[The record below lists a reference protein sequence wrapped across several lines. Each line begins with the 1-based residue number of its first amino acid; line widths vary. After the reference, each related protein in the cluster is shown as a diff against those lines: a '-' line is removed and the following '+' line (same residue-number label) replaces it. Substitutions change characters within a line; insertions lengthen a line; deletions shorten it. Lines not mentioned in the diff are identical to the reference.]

1 MSENKIENSYSS
13 QMNDDLKKYMES
25 INNIEPA
32 NDNYNLN
39 SFEKEVN
46 ELDKK
51 YSIDNYNV
59 RKVQSDLIEEIISAI
74 TRYLDISKVIEDY
87 VEAIN
92 KEYAELQAVVEK
104 EAKELDDVAL
114 SEEEIGKIRDDYLSR
129 KITKSEAIGK
139 LRKNIEEVRK
149 QIQELREQIDQ
160 EKRELQFASIAGI
173 TREECQKLF
182 SEESMREII
191 ETVLSIKN
199 TTDLAATRST
209 IAKMIAKAEKKNPLD
224 NVQILSSNDEKVEQ
238 QEPSRPIKIAED
250 SLGNITINITIS
262 REPVKVAGKAQTPE
276 NPGKAPADMIN
287 KNEENKAG
295 NDIMAKEELEENW
308 KFTDK
313 DGKDVTDEV
322 KVQKSE
328 EKPKKKKTSN
338 DAFGVYKRYSN
349 DFDKISDE
357 IADIEKQLEAS
368 DEKDEQL
375 LKLLEKKKAKKE
387 ELLAKM
393 KAKLLEARELLEEEK
408 ATLSREEINRRHVG
422 KDPLGKMK
430 LINDALEPQHGTV
443 EGDITTYALRG
454 SNGLADAFTR
464 ASAKKDGQINGSS
477 FRNMEPDPGL
487 ENTTGG
493 SSGEGG
499 DGDDTGTGDNG
510 DVTIDDT
517 PRLPSGEPRIAI
529 PAYAE
534 SAHEHD
540 GDEPG
545 NNEEVEDKPEERG
558 FRDRV
563 TIFRDLD
570 NDKLYVRKAAFT
582 RFFGLEQNIEQ
593 VRING
598 ALCYEIT
605 EEEANYLESNQDNE
619 LSPYF
624 IQYIEV
630 QLGKKKTLTPTGGR
644 PGGNGNNGN
653 NGNGDEPYGNEQ
665 RPGPNPPHPTGE
677 NGSNGNNG
685 NGDEPYGNEQRPGPN
700 LPHPTG
706 GNGNNGGNDGGDNG
720 NNGNNGNGDEP
731 LGNEQRP
738 GPNPPHPTGGNGNNG
753 GNDDGDNG
761 NNGNNGNGDEPYGNE
776 QRPGPNPP
784 HPTGGTGNNGNG
796 DEHGDDDGNDNQDE
810 DDKDNDDER
819 GLKDRVTIFRDLDN
833 NGKLYIRK
841 AAFTRFFGLEQN
853 IEEVRIDGALCY
865 AITEDEEK
873 YLLDNQ
879 DNEISPYFVVY
890 KDVHLGKKKPPVEEE
905 TVVIFKAVDD
915 NDQLYATKEV
925 HDKFGLV
932 TEGDPIEIQ
941 GKQCYKV
948 SPEKNKIIND
958 KAHQS
963 ENPKINVIY
972 KPVYIKKKQEQPKV
986 EIHYQEVIRKLT
998 KDLDIKAKDGKRY
1011 RASNIKVAQSFK
1023 DELKSGNYLY
1033 NILHF
1038 APAVVKAGITFFRR
1052 VASKI
1057 LLTKRGRDVTKE
1069 INARLNGES
1078 ENKECNLTDEDLEV
1092 LWQHY
1097 KGRNLRSDMNNQ
1109 INPIILAKLREYG
1122 LRKVEALNNDIKQ
1135 HYLAVIAAT
1144 DEIEKLKEEIAN
1156 TKNEKKKAELQNKLR
1171 ELYKFAAE
1179 SVRIIEDRRKQADD
1193 LLSNG
1198 VHGIEED
1205 FKAVESKMNYIGLR
1219 FSKQN
1224 DFDNELQDRL
1234 ADAGKRINTAK
1245 AYGDDEGLVKAFID
1259 YEKIYYEETEV
1270 KNSIVGKR
1278 STGNKWY
1285 QPIAEA
1291 MDYRDDPFIR
1301 DLFTT
1306 IATVSA
1312 AVSIANGLITHIQ
1325 KDQQFQQQVNN
1336 DINSTNAAN
1345 QQYHNSVQHEVQ
1357 NIQAQRQAEIQ
1368 GLQGQMNK
1376 DVRDAFNTGERGIL
1390 DKSDWSFNGS
1400 YRADDAILHAQAQSL
1415 YESAQNQ
1422 IQSVVSQL
1430 QSGAITET
1438 QAIEMLAKAEANLS
1452 TTVNNALQPL
1462 YNASKAYAQGHT
1474 FAYDATLVPSD
1485 WFANH
1490 PNAFVDF
1497 GNAIVAV
1504 NQSADALSLLSPSF
1518 MQTIG
1523 SLPSDLATT
1532 LAAGISSLAL
1542 VKNVQTTMKN
1552 KTSGKNIDHRRDE
1565 LGEMFG
1571 EHVVN
1576 RGEEEQRSHTK

>member
-250 SLGNITINITIS
+250 SLGNITINITITIS

-454 SNGLADAFTR
+454 SNGLAASFTDE
-464 ASAKKDGQINGSS
+464 SATSVAQISKKHS
-477 FRNMEPDPGL
+477 FEDFEEEPDL

-493 SSGEGG
+493 SAG
-499 DGDDTGTGDNG
+499 DSGDDTGTGDNG
-510 DVTIDDT
+510 DATIDDT

-570 NDKLYVRKAAFT
+570 NDKLM
-582 RFFGLEQNIEQ
+582 
-593 VRING
+593 
-598 ALCYEIT
+598 
-605 EEEANYLESNQDNE
+605 NYL
-619 LSPYF
+619 
-624 IQYIEV
+624 
-630 QLGKKKTLTPTGGR
+630 
-644 PGGNGNNGN
+644 
-653 NGNGDEPYGNEQ
+653 
-665 RPGPNPPHPTGE
+665 H
-677 NGSNGNNG
+677 
-685 NGDEPYGNEQRPGPN
+685 
-700 LPHPTG
+700 
-706 GNGNNGGNDGGDNG
+706 
-720 NNGNNGNGDEP
+720 
-731 LGNEQRP
+731 
-738 GPNPPHPTGGNGNNG
+738 
-753 GNDDGDNG
+753 
-761 NNGNNGNGDEPYGNE
+761 
-776 QRPGPNPP
+776 
-784 HPTGGTGNNGNG
+784 
-796 DEHGDDDGNDNQDE
+796 
-810 DDKDNDDER
+810 
-819 GLKDRVTIFRDLDN
+819 
-833 NGKLYIRK
+833 
-841 AAFTRFFGLEQN
+841 
-853 IEEVRIDGALCY
+853 
-865 AITEDEEK
+865 
-873 YLLDNQ
+873 
-879 DNEISPYFVVY
+879 ISF
-890 KDVHLGKKKPPVEEE
+890 
-905 TVVIFKAVDD
+905 
-915 NDQLYATKEV
+915 
-925 HDKFGLV
+925 
-932 TEGDPIEIQ
+932 
-941 GKQCYKV
+941 
-948 SPEKNKIIND
+948 
-958 KAHQS
+958 
-963 ENPKINVIY
+963 
-972 KPVYIKKKQEQPKV
+972 
-986 EIHYQEVIRKLT
+986 
-998 KDLDIKAKDGKRY
+998 
-1011 RASNIKVAQSFK
+1011 
-1023 DELKSGNYLY
+1023 
-1033 NILHF
+1033 NIL
-1038 APAVVKAGITFFRR
+1038 K
-1052 VASKI
+1052 
-1057 LLTKRGRDVTKE
+1057 
-1069 INARLNGES
+1069 
-1078 ENKECNLTDEDLEV
+1078 
-1092 LWQHY
+1092 
-1097 KGRNLRSDMNNQ
+1097 
-1109 INPIILAKLREYG
+1109 
-1122 LRKVEALNNDIKQ
+1122 
-1135 HYLAVIAAT
+1135 
-1144 DEIEKLKEEIAN
+1144 
-1156 TKNEKKKAELQNKLR
+1156 
-1171 ELYKFAAE
+1171 
-1179 SVRIIEDRRKQADD
+1179 
-1193 LLSNG
+1193 
-1198 VHGIEED
+1198 
-1205 FKAVESKMNYIGLR
+1205 
-1219 FSKQN
+1219 
-1224 DFDNELQDRL
+1224 
-1234 ADAGKRINTAK
+1234 
-1245 AYGDDEGLVKAFID
+1245 
-1259 YEKIYYEETEV
+1259 
-1270 KNSIVGKR
+1270 
-1278 STGNKWY
+1278 
-1285 QPIAEA
+1285 
-1291 MDYRDDPFIR
+1291 
-1301 DLFTT
+1301 
-1306 IATVSA
+1306 
-1312 AVSIANGLITHIQ
+1312 
-1325 KDQQFQQQVNN
+1325 
-1336 DINSTNAAN
+1336 
-1345 QQYHNSVQHEVQ
+1345 
-1357 NIQAQRQAEIQ
+1357 
-1368 GLQGQMNK
+1368 
-1376 DVRDAFNTGERGIL
+1376 
-1390 DKSDWSFNGS
+1390 
-1400 YRADDAILHAQAQSL
+1400 
-1415 YESAQNQ
+1415 
-1422 IQSVVSQL
+1422 
-1430 QSGAITET
+1430 
-1438 QAIEMLAKAEANLS
+1438 
-1452 TTVNNALQPL
+1452 
-1462 YNASKAYAQGHT
+1462 YN
-1474 FAYDATLVPSD
+1474 
-1485 WFANH
+1485 
-1490 PNAFVDF
+1490 
-1497 GNAIVAV
+1497 
-1504 NQSADALSLLSPSF
+1504 
-1518 MQTIG
+1518 
-1523 SLPSDLATT
+1523 
-1532 LAAGISSLAL
+1532 
-1542 VKNVQTTMKN
+1542 
-1552 KTSGKNIDHRRDE
+1552 
-1565 LGEMFG
+1565 
-1571 EHVVN
+1571 
-1576 RGEEEQRSHTK
+1576 

>member
-92 KEYAELQAVVEK
+92 KEYAELQAIVEK

-250 SLGNITINITIS
+250 SLGNITINITITIS

-454 SNGLADAFTR
+454 SNGLADAFTS

-545 NNEEVEDKPEERG
+545 NNGDEPGNNEEVEDKPEERG

-570 NDKLYVRKAAFT
+570 NDKLV
-582 RFFGLEQNIEQ
+582 
-593 VRING
+593 
-598 ALCYEIT
+598 
-605 EEEANYLESNQDNE
+605 
-619 LSPYF
+619 
-624 IQYIEV
+624 
-630 QLGKKKTLTPTGGR
+630 
-644 PGGNGNNGN
+644 
-653 NGNGDEPYGNEQ
+653 
-665 RPGPNPPHPTGE
+665 
-677 NGSNGNNG
+677 
-685 NGDEPYGNEQRPGPN
+685 
-700 LPHPTG
+700 
-706 GNGNNGGNDGGDNG
+706 
-720 NNGNNGNGDEP
+720 
-731 LGNEQRP
+731 
-738 GPNPPHPTGGNGNNG
+738 
-753 GNDDGDNG
+753 
-761 NNGNNGNGDEPYGNE
+761 
-776 QRPGPNPP
+776 
-784 HPTGGTGNNGNG
+784 
-796 DEHGDDDGNDNQDE
+796 
-810 DDKDNDDER
+810 
-819 GLKDRVTIFRDLDN
+819 
-833 NGKLYIRK
+833 
-841 AAFTRFFGLEQN
+841 
-853 IEEVRIDGALCY
+853 
-865 AITEDEEK
+865 
-873 YLLDNQ
+873 
-879 DNEISPYFVVY
+879 
-890 KDVHLGKKKPPVEEE
+890 
-905 TVVIFKAVDD
+905 
-915 NDQLYATKEV
+915 
-925 HDKFGLV
+925 
-932 TEGDPIEIQ
+932 
-941 GKQCYKV
+941 
-948 SPEKNKIIND
+948 
-958 KAHQS
+958 
-963 ENPKINVIY
+963 
-972 KPVYIKKKQEQPKV
+972 
-986 EIHYQEVIRKLT
+986 
-998 KDLDIKAKDGKRY
+998 
-1011 RASNIKVAQSFK
+1011 
-1023 DELKSGNYLY
+1023 
-1033 NILHF
+1033 
-1038 APAVVKAGITFFRR
+1038 
-1052 VASKI
+1052 
-1057 LLTKRGRDVTKE
+1057 
-1069 INARLNGES
+1069 
-1078 ENKECNLTDEDLEV
+1078 
-1092 LWQHY
+1092 
-1097 KGRNLRSDMNNQ
+1097 
-1109 INPIILAKLREYG
+1109 
-1122 LRKVEALNNDIKQ
+1122 
-1135 HYLAVIAAT
+1135 
-1144 DEIEKLKEEIAN
+1144 
-1156 TKNEKKKAELQNKLR
+1156 
-1171 ELYKFAAE
+1171 
-1179 SVRIIEDRRKQADD
+1179 
-1193 LLSNG
+1193 
-1198 VHGIEED
+1198 
-1205 FKAVESKMNYIGLR
+1205 
-1219 FSKQN
+1219 
-1224 DFDNELQDRL
+1224 
-1234 ADAGKRINTAK
+1234 
-1245 AYGDDEGLVKAFID
+1245 
-1259 YEKIYYEETEV
+1259 
-1270 KNSIVGKR
+1270 
-1278 STGNKWY
+1278 
-1285 QPIAEA
+1285 
-1291 MDYRDDPFIR
+1291 
-1301 DLFTT
+1301 
-1306 IATVSA
+1306 
-1312 AVSIANGLITHIQ
+1312 
-1325 KDQQFQQQVNN
+1325 
-1336 DINSTNAAN
+1336 
-1345 QQYHNSVQHEVQ
+1345 
-1357 NIQAQRQAEIQ
+1357 
-1368 GLQGQMNK
+1368 
-1376 DVRDAFNTGERGIL
+1376 
-1390 DKSDWSFNGS
+1390 
-1400 YRADDAILHAQAQSL
+1400 
-1415 YESAQNQ
+1415 
-1422 IQSVVSQL
+1422 
-1430 QSGAITET
+1430 
-1438 QAIEMLAKAEANLS
+1438 
-1452 TTVNNALQPL
+1452 
-1462 YNASKAYAQGHT
+1462 
-1474 FAYDATLVPSD
+1474 
-1485 WFANH
+1485 
-1490 PNAFVDF
+1490 
-1497 GNAIVAV
+1497 
-1504 NQSADALSLLSPSF
+1504 
-1518 MQTIG
+1518 
-1523 SLPSDLATT
+1523 
-1532 LAAGISSLAL
+1532 
-1542 VKNVQTTMKN
+1542 
-1552 KTSGKNIDHRRDE
+1552 
-1565 LGEMFG
+1565 
-1571 EHVVN
+1571 
-1576 RGEEEQRSHTK
+1576 

>member
-25 INNIEPA
+25 INNIEPV

-139 LRKNIEEVRK
+139 LRKNIEDVRK

-250 SLGNITINITIS
+250 SLGNITINITITIS
-262 REPVKVAGKAQTPE
+262 REPVKVAGKAQTQE

-454 SNGLADAFTR
+454 SNGLAASFTDE
-464 ASAKKDGQINGSS
+464 SATSVAQISKKHS
-477 FRNMEPDPGL
+477 FEDFEEEPDL

-706 GNGNNGGNDGGDNG
+706 GNGNNGGNDDGDNG

-738 GPNPPHPTGGNGNNG
+738 GPNLPHPTGGNGNNG
-753 GNDDGDNG
+753 GNDDGDN
-761 NNGNNGNGDEPYGNE
+761 
-776 QRPGPNPP
+776 QT
-784 HPTGGTGNNGNG
+784 H
-796 DEHGDDDGNDNQDE
+796 
-810 DDKDNDDER
+810 
-819 GLKDRVTIFRDLDN
+819 
-833 NGKLYIRK
+833 
-841 AAFTRFFGLEQN
+841 
-853 IEEVRIDGALCY
+853 
-865 AITEDEEK
+865 
-873 YLLDNQ
+873 
-879 DNEISPYFVVY
+879 
-890 KDVHLGKKKPPVEEE
+890 
-905 TVVIFKAVDD
+905 
-915 NDQLYATKEV
+915 
-925 HDKFGLV
+925 
-932 TEGDPIEIQ
+932 
-941 GKQCYKV
+941 
-948 SPEKNKIIND
+948 
-958 KAHQS
+958 
-963 ENPKINVIY
+963 
-972 KPVYIKKKQEQPKV
+972 
-986 EIHYQEVIRKLT
+986 
-998 KDLDIKAKDGKRY
+998 
-1011 RASNIKVAQSFK
+1011 
-1023 DELKSGNYLY
+1023 
-1033 NILHF
+1033 
-1038 APAVVKAGITFFRR
+1038 
-1052 VASKI
+1052 
-1057 LLTKRGRDVTKE
+1057 
-1069 INARLNGES
+1069 
-1078 ENKECNLTDEDLEV
+1078 
-1092 LWQHY
+1092 
-1097 KGRNLRSDMNNQ
+1097 
-1109 INPIILAKLREYG
+1109 
-1122 LRKVEALNNDIKQ
+1122 
-1135 HYLAVIAAT
+1135 
-1144 DEIEKLKEEIAN
+1144 
-1156 TKNEKKKAELQNKLR
+1156 
-1171 ELYKFAAE
+1171 
-1179 SVRIIEDRRKQADD
+1179 
-1193 LLSNG
+1193 
-1198 VHGIEED
+1198 
-1205 FKAVESKMNYIGLR
+1205 
-1219 FSKQN
+1219 
-1224 DFDNELQDRL
+1224 
-1234 ADAGKRINTAK
+1234 
-1245 AYGDDEGLVKAFID
+1245 
-1259 YEKIYYEETEV
+1259 
-1270 KNSIVGKR
+1270 
-1278 STGNKWY
+1278 
-1285 QPIAEA
+1285 
-1291 MDYRDDPFIR
+1291 
-1301 DLFTT
+1301 
-1306 IATVSA
+1306 
-1312 AVSIANGLITHIQ
+1312 HIQ
-1325 KDQQFQQQVNN
+1325 QAEMEIMVVMMVETTEIMATMEMVMSHMEMSKDQDQIHHIQQEEQETTEMV
-1336 DINSTNAAN
+1336 
-1345 QQYHNSVQHEVQ
+1345 
-1357 NIQAQRQAEIQ
+1357 
-1368 GLQGQMNK
+1368 MNM
-1376 DVRDAFNTGERGIL
+1376 
-1390 DKSDWSFNGS
+1390 
-1400 YRADDAILHAQAQSL
+1400 
-1415 YESAQNQ
+1415 
-1422 IQSVVSQL
+1422 
-1430 QSGAITET
+1430 ET
-1438 QAIEMLAKAEANLS
+1438 MME
-1452 TTVNNALQPL
+1452 
-1462 YNASKAYAQGHT
+1462 
-1474 FAYDATLVPSD
+1474 
-1485 WFANH
+1485 
-1490 PNAFVDF
+1490 
-1497 GNAIVAV
+1497 
-1504 NQSADALSLLSPSF
+1504 
-1518 MQTIG
+1518 TIIK
-1523 SLPSDLATT
+1523 TKM
-1532 LAAGISSLAL
+1532 I
-1542 VKNVQTTMKN
+1542 KITTMK
-1552 KTSGKNIDHRRDE
+1552 E
-1565 LGEMFG
+1565 
-1571 EHVVN
+1571 V
-1576 RGEEEQRSHTK
+1576 